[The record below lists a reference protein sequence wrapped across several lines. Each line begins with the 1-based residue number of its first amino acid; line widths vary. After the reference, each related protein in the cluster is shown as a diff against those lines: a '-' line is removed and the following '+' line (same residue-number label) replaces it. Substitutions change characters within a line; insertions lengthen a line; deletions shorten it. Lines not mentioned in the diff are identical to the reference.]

1 MKEQDAIVVG
11 SKKQLQRGGGVLLGG
26 DVGTGGL
33 ELGLGGVVLLGGLGG
48 GVLLGGDGGTGV
60 LELGLGGVVLLGG
73 GIEVLELELGAEGGV
88 GVPPL
93 GESPSPSTK
102 LMKRTL
108 KSTRSRKQKELI
120 LEAILGSLRR
130 GVVFESCFGCFGD

>member
-1 MKEQDAIVVG
+1 M
-11 SKKQLQRGGGVLLGG
+11 LLGG

-33 ELGLGGVVLLGGLGG
+33 ELGLGGGVVLLGGLGG

-102 LMKRTL
+102 LKKRTL
-108 KSTRSRKQKELI
+108 KSSTRSRKQKELI
-120 LEAILGSLRR
+120 LEAILGS
-130 GVVFESCFGCFGD
+130 CF